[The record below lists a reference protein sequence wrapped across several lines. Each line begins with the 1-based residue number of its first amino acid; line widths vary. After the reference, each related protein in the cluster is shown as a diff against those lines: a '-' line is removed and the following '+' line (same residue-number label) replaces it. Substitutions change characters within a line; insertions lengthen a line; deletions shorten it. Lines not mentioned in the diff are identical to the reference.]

1 MSSSQSPASAAPALP
16 DFGPIVSSQLIGS
29 LLTFF
34 FFGTLVVQVYVY
46 RLCFP
51 KDQRGIKALVYFI
64 FLALTVCTCLNAAD
78 VQYWFGS
85 GFGNIARFAEPRYG
99 PVYTPI
105 MGSFIG
111 MLVQLFFCYRIF
123 VIKRAAWP
131 LSIAIGLI
139 SMAQC
144 AGGMGGGIISL
155 IDENSVHDQARTILV
170 YLWLAGGAAADVLIA
185 GSMTYL
191 PLTPPQLLRAAVF
204 RSTRDALKD
213 VVRLIIET
221 NTFSTTIAVLGLVLF
236 VAVPNTTYFI
246 CPTMILPGIYA
257 NTLLVTLNNRA
268 IVRLQ
273 DSPVQGSAT
282 MVQSRPSA
290 AGSVPG
296 KMSFAAPPPQK
307 ETANHWREQMEDES
321 EGERV

>member
-1 MSSSQSPASAAPALP
+1 
-16 DFGPIVSSQLIGS
+16 
-29 LLTFF
+29 
-34 FFGTLVVQVYVY
+34 
-46 RLCFP
+46 
-51 KDQRGIKALVYFI
+51 
-64 FLALTVCTCLNAAD
+64 
-78 VQYWFGS
+78 
-85 GFGNIARFAEPRYG
+85 
-99 PVYTPI
+99 PI

-123 VIKRAAWP
+123 IIKRAAWP

-144 AGGMGGGIISL
+144 AGGMGGGIISF
-155 IDENSVHDQARTILV
+155 IDKNSVHDQARTILV

-191 PLTPPQLLRAAVF
+191 LLRATVF
-204 RSTRDALKD
+204 QSTRDALKD

-307 ETANHWREQMEDES
+307 VRYSAIPFLI
-321 EGERV
+321 